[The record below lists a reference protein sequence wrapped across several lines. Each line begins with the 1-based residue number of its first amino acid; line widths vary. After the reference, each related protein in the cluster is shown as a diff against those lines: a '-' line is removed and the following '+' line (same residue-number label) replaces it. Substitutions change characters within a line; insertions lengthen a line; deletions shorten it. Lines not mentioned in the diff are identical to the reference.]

1 MGETP
6 ETRYSIQ
13 GMKCGGCI
21 AKATDALSKLP
32 GYVAAEF
39 DLKAGTAIVKGNIDP
54 QSVVQTLTAAGYPA
68 FPKVA

>member
-32 GYVAAEF
+32 GYVTAEF
-39 DLKAGTAIVKGNIDP
+39 DLKAGTATVKGSVDP
-54 QSVVQTLTAAGYPA
+54 QSVVKALTAAGYPA
-68 FPKVA
+68 IPKAT